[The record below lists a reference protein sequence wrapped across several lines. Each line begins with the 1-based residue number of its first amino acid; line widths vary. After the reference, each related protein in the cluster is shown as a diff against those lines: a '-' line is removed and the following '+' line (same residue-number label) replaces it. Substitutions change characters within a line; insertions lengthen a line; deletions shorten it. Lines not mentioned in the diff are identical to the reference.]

1 MGRDTNTGP
10 LVATKVG
17 RVGGGGWRVRVV
29 EGEGRV
35 EGGGWRVE
43 GGG

>member
-29 EGEGRV
+29 EGEGWGV
-35 EGGGWRVE
+35 EGIVGWV
-43 GGG
+43 